1 MVNFVELIKI
11 IIRITSLRKPKCF
24 RGTRDSIINIGSTKH
39 PIWRSFKDHGDQ
51 NIELVRGQDMMS
63 SLSSPEKIFSKTLSH
78 FKFQNEFN
86 NVVNNRNIETGDKSP
101 FNMQNIKDVGQIFV
115 KLRN

>member
-1 MVNFVELIKI
+1 LVNFVELIKI
-11 IIRITSLRKPKCF
+11 INRVSSLRKPKSF

-39 PIWRSFKDHGDQ
+39 PIWRSFKDHGDK
-51 NIELVRGQDMMS
+51 NIELVRAQDT
-63 SLSSPEKIFSKTLSH
+63 PEKNFSKTLSH

-86 NVVNNRNIETGDKSP
+86 NVVNNRNIETGKKSP
-101 FNMQNIKDVGQIFV
+101 FNMQNIKDIGQIYV